1 MSLINELRNEIHNI
15 CEECLSSNIPL
26 LLDEITQ
33 YTYDILI
40 NSNDYDSKNI
50 YPEYIRQIIAEL
62 YSDKYG
68 HYYHN
73 FKITDM
79 THQVEYLKTVPQPTQ
94 RTEEW
99 YKMKQNTIG
108 ASECAV
114 IFGKNPYET
123 LNSFIVKKCVNEE
136 NKNRSCQFTQHG
148 IKYEP
153 IIQQLYTKRTGQ
165 PLIEFGSITHPRINF
180 ISASPDGI
188 TPTGIMIEIKAPPK
202 RVITGIPPIYYWYQM
217 QQQLQV
223 CKLKKVDF
231 VECKIDE
238 YESYTD
244 FQNDTN
250 NDKGVLIEYF
260 IDDKINYIYPETI
273 LQLNEIDEW
282 MLDVDNK
289 IPEKGTF
296 SRFIYWKLILYSSV
310 EVWRDDV
317 WWNQNIY
324 KYYEIW
330 SKVEYYRNN
339 GYDELLPK
347 KRNIKTKNK
356 DEIIIDMNDN
366 SD

>member
-1 MSLINELRNEIHNI
+1 MSLIKDIRNDIHNI
-15 CEECLSSNIPL
+15 CEECFSSNIPL
-26 LLDEITQ
+26 LLNEITQ
-33 YTYDILI
+33 YVYDILI
-40 NSNDYDSKNI
+40 TNNDYDNKNI
-50 YPEYIRQIIAEL
+50 YPEYIRQLIAEL
-62 YSDKYG
+62 YPLKYS

-73 FKITDM
+73 FKLTDM
-79 THQVEYLKTVPQPTQ
+79 SHQVEYLKTVPQPTQ
-94 RTEEW
+94 RTDEW

-123 LNSFIVKKCVNEE
+123 LNSFIIKKCVNEE
-136 NKNRSCQFTQHG
+136 NKNKSCQFTQHG

-153 IIQQLYTKRTGQ
+153 IIQQLYSIKTGQ
-165 PLIEFGSITHPRINF
+165 PLIEFGSITHQNINF

-188 TPTGIMIEIKAPPK
+188 TPTGVMIEIKAPPK

-238 YESYTD
+238 YESYND
-244 FQNDTN
+244 FIIDMH
-250 NDKGVLIEYF
+250 NDKGILIEYLL
-260 IDDKINYIYPETI
+260 DDKISYVYPENI
-273 LQLNEIDEW
+273 LKIEEIDDW
-282 MLDVDNK
+282 MLDVENK
-289 IPEKGTF
+289 IPKNGTF
-296 SRFIYWKLILYSSV
+296 SRFIYWKLITYSSV

-317 WWNQNIY
+317 WWNHYIH

-330 SKVEYYRNN
+330 NKVEFHRKN
-339 GYDELLPK
+339 GYVELLPK
-347 KRNIKTKNK
+347 RRPKKEKN
-356 DEIIIDMNDN
+356 DEVIIDMNDY